1 MRSLKSLLVL
11 CLAVSVVG
19 CAAQPA
25 QKRTLTDA
33 EQDQVSR
40 TLAAINVCGNSGKV
54 SPDLIAVG
62 NLSMQQ
68 MFSWAIYDRDRI
80 NQAVVSYIPQVDD
93 QDCTILANFLATIK
107 LKQETHQRQAAINSM
122 QESQAAPLYQYST
135 PKRTV
140 CNNIAGQILCS
151 TY

>member
-1 MRSLKSLLVL
+1 MRFITLLLIAGAYVL
-11 CLAVSVVG
+11 VSG

-25 QKRTLTDA
+25 QKRALTDA
-33 EQDQVSR
+33 EHVQVAK
-40 TLAAINVCGNSGKV
+40 TLAAMNVCGNSGKV
-54 SPDLIAVG
+54 APDLIAVG

-68 MFSWAIYDRDRI
+68 MFSWAIYDRARLSQD
-80 NQAVVSYIPQVDD
+80 VDSYIPQVDD
-93 QDCTILANFLATIK
+93 QDCTILANFLATVR
-107 LKQETHQRQAAINSM
+107 LKKETQQRQAAVNSM

-135 PKRTV
+135 PKRTI